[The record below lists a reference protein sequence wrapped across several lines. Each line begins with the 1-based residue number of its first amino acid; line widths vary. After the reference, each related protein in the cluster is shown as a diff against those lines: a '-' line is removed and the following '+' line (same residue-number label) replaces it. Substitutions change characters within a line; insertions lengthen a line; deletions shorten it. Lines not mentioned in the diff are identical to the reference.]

1 MDRPK
6 EIYKTIR
13 EAGTDEFT
21 EKRSRFIGSALPVT
35 TEKEALDFIAAMK
48 SKYWDANHNVYAYIL
63 REGGVQRFSDD
74 GEPQGTAGIPVLEVL
89 KKVNRN
95 NLRLKNSRGVSD
107 AKKTKY
113 TFQAADVLARFQ
125 SNSVESI
132 AADSSKE
139 ELIAMYHTIFHAKP
153 LSSFNKM
160 RIAQMIS
167 SYIHDMNRFDALLG

>member
-1 MDRPK
+1 MCITKAQIVELNTIIDRLNAIDSVDGRMEYLK
-6 EIYKTIR
+6 SQVED
-13 EAGTDEFT
+13 A
-21 EKRSRFIGSALPVT
+21 
-35 TEKEALDFIAAMK
+35 DF
-48 SKYWDANHNVYAYIL
+48 
-63 REGGVQRFSDD
+63 F
-74 GEPQGTAGIPVLEVL
+74 LEVL

-95 NLRLKNSRGVSD
+95 NLRIKSSRGVSD

-132 AADSSKE
+132 AAGSTKE
-139 ELIAMYHTIFHAKP
+139 ELIAMYHTIFHTKP

-160 RIAQMIS
+160 RIAQAIN

>member
-1 MDRPK
+1 MCITKAQIGELNTIIDRLNA
-6 EIYKTIR
+6 IDSV
-13 EAGTDEFT
+13 DERM
-21 EKRSRFIGSALPVT
+21 EYLESQVEDA
-35 TEKEALDFIAAMK
+35 DF
-48 SKYWDANHNVYAYIL
+48 
-63 REGGVQRFSDD
+63 F
-74 GEPQGTAGIPVLEVL
+74 LEVL

-139 ELIAMYHTIFHAKP
+139 ELIAMYHTILHA
-153 LSSFNKM
+153 
-160 RIAQMIS
+160 
-167 SYIHDMNRFDALLG
+167 

>member
-1 MDRPK
+1 MCITKAQIGELNTIIDRLNA
-6 EIYKTIR
+6 IDSV
-13 EAGTDEFT
+13 DERM
-21 EKRSRFIGSALPVT
+21 EYLESQVEDA
-35 TEKEALDFIAAMK
+35 DF
-48 SKYWDANHNVYAYIL
+48 
-63 REGGVQRFSDD
+63 F
-74 GEPQGTAGIPVLEVL
+74 LEVL

-160 RIAQMIS
+160 RIAQTIS
-167 SYIHDMNRFDALLG
+167 SYIHDMNRFDALLR

>member
-1 MDRPK
+1 MCITKAQIGEMNTIIDRLNA
-6 EIYKTIR
+6 IDSV
-13 EAGTDEFT
+13 DERM
-21 EKRSRFIGSALPVT
+21 EYLESQVEDA
-35 TEKEALDFIAAMK
+35 DF
-48 SKYWDANHNVYAYIL
+48 
-63 REGGVQRFSDD
+63 F
-74 GEPQGTAGIPVLEVL
+74 LEVL

-160 RIAQMIS
+160 RIAQTIN

>member
-1 MDRPK
+1 MCITKAQIGELNTIIDRLNA
-6 EIYKTIR
+6 IDSV
-13 EAGTDEFT
+13 DERM
-21 EKRSRFIGSALPVT
+21 EYLESQVEDA
-35 TEKEALDFIAAMK
+35 DF
-48 SKYWDANHNVYAYIL
+48 
-63 REGGVQRFSDD
+63 F
-74 GEPQGTAGIPVLEVL
+74 LEVL

-160 RIAQMIS
+160 RIAQTIN

>member
-1 MDRPK
+1 MCITKAQIGELNTIIDRLNA
-6 EIYKTIR
+6 IDSV
-13 EAGTDEFT
+13 DERM
-21 EKRSRFIGSALPVT
+21 EYLESQVEDA
-35 TEKEALDFIAAMK
+35 DF
-48 SKYWDANHNVYAYIL
+48 
-63 REGGVQRFSDD
+63 F
-74 GEPQGTAGIPVLEVL
+74 LEVL

-160 RIAQMIS
+160 RIAQTIS

>member
-1 MDRPK
+1 MCITKAQIGELNTIIDRLNA
-6 EIYKTIR
+6 IDSV
-13 EAGTDEFT
+13 DERM
-21 EKRSRFIGSALPVT
+21 EYLESQVEDA
-35 TEKEALDFIAAMK
+35 DF
-48 SKYWDANHNVYAYIL
+48 
-63 REGGVQRFSDD
+63 F
-74 GEPQGTAGIPVLEVL
+74 LEVL

-132 AADSSKE
+132 AAHSSKE

-160 RIAQMIS
+160 RIAQTIN

>member
-1 MDRPK
+1 MCITKAQIGELNTIIDRLNA
-6 EIYKTIR
+6 IDSV
-13 EAGTDEFT
+13 DERM
-21 EKRSRFIGSALPVT
+21 EYLESQVEDA
-35 TEKEALDFIAAMK
+35 DF
-48 SKYWDANHNVYAYIL
+48 
-63 REGGVQRFSDD
+63 F
-74 GEPQGTAGIPVLEVL
+74 LEVL

-132 AADSSKE
+132 AADSSME
-139 ELIAMYHTIFHAKP
+139 ELIALYHTIFHSKP
-153 LSSFNKM
+153 LSSLNKM
-160 RIAQMIS
+160 RIAQTIN

>member
-1 MDRPK
+1 MCITKAQIVELNTIIDRLNA
-6 EIYKTIR
+6 IDSV
-13 EAGTDEFT
+13 DERM
-21 EKRSRFIGSALPVT
+21 EYLESQVEDA
-35 TEKEALDFIAAMK
+35 DF
-48 SKYWDANHNVYAYIL
+48 
-63 REGGVQRFSDD
+63 F
-74 GEPQGTAGIPVLEVL
+74 LEVL

-160 RIAQMIS
+160 RIAQTIN